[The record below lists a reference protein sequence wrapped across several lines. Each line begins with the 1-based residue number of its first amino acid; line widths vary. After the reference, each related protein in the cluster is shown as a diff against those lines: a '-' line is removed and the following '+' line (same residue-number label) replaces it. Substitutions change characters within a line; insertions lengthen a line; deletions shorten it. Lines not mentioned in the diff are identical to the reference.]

1 MGSYG
6 IVCDGEDRVSPIS
19 WTIFHWEEVYYLF
32 FLLDNQCLMCA
43 ILSLIHFQLI
53 PYFKKKA
60 IQSVFTLIAQTSYP
74 EQTKNL
80 FQIIFICR
88 PWLSHSRSSPTFQ
101 FSSFTSRLEVQALTV
116 TVRAGSR
123 LPKSSKMLITAEMS
137 TVAQN
142 SSRDSP

>member
-74 EQTKNL
+74 EQTKKLIPNNFHL
-80 FQIIFICR
+80 PALVESFKVK
-88 PWLSHSRSSPTFQ
+88 SD
-101 FSSFTSRLEVQALTV
+101 FSIL
-116 TVRAGSR
+116 
-123 LPKSSKMLITAEMS
+123 
-137 TVAQN
+137 
-142 SSRDSP
+142 